1 MRKLNILKAIVDFIW
16 IMSLLALPL
25 ITIFFAFV
33 IFSDKIIDIPL
44 KINDL
49 EIDTS
54 IGQSKYLLPVALI
67 YFALFIYA
75 LFFFRKLLEN
85 FKKLIIFEVEN
96 AKLLNKIGQLIMI
109 NAVIYA
115 LFTFALQLL
124 IGKLTIDIG
133 YGPFLYVLALG
144 LFFSVLSE
152 VFLMGKKLKEENEL
166 TI

>member
-16 IMSLLALPL
+16 IMSLFALPL
-25 ITIFFAFV
+25 IIVFFVFI
-33 IFSDKIIDIPL
+33 IFSNETIDIPL

-54 IGQSKYLLPVALI
+54 IGQSKYLLPVALMH
-67 YFALFIYA
+67 FGLFIYA
-75 LFFFRKLLEN
+75 LYFFRKLLEN

-109 NAVIYA
+109 NAVVYA
-115 LFTFALQLL
+115 LLTFALQLL